1 MLPVTD
7 YLKLVTGN
15 FFLIIAKQFNCLKKQ
30 TFILFL
36 CILFFV
42 PAFSQT
48 AQFSLATDVSLLRS
62 FKKEQRYW
70 AIGQTVAGHF
80 NFAPKN
86 GMYVWL
92 AYYSNGKFSNHPS
105 ATAKSPLTLPHQI
118 DYTNDAQMRI
128 KHISVGWKHYLK
140 GAYNME
146 DKWSLYGYAGFGLLF
161 GSIENQHSVSID
173 SAEYYIPV
181 LQGKAN
187 FKRLTLDL
195 GLGYE
200 IPLGGDIYFYMEGR
214 AFLPTTDYP
223 SNYLFVNK
231 KAPLTGSLNTGL
243 RILFD

>member
-1 MLPVTD
+1 
-7 YLKLVTGN
+7 
-15 FFLIIAKQFNCLKKQ
+15 
-30 TFILFL
+30 
-36 CILFFV
+36 
-42 PAFSQT
+42 
-48 AQFSLATDVSLLRS
+48 
-62 FKKEQRYW
+62 
-70 AIGQTVAGHF
+70 
-80 NFAPKN
+80 
-86 GMYVWL
+86 MYVWL

-105 ATAKSPLTLPHQI
+105 ATAKSPFTLPQQI

-140 GAYNME
+140 GAYNIE
-146 DKWSLYGYAGFGLLF
+146 DKWSLYGYAGFGLLL

-181 LQGKAN
+181 FKGKAN

-223 SNYLFVNK
+223 SNYLFLNK